1 MRYYTLYDEEAS
13 QGYSENNPN
22 PQMTITDWTFWIIVG
37 IVFILWLFSKIEE
50 WINNK
55 KTKK

>member
-1 MRYYTLYDEEAS
+1 MRYYTLYDEES
-13 QGYSENNPN
+13 SRGYSENNPN
-22 PQMTITDWTFWIIVG
+22 PQMTITDWIFWIIVG
-37 IVFILWLFSKIEE
+37 IALILGLIVKIED

>member
-1 MRYYTLYDEEAS
+1 MGYYTLYDEES
-13 QGYSENNPN
+13 SRGYSENNPKQ
-22 PQMTITDWTFWIIVG
+22 QMTITDLIFWIIVAVFLILG
-37 IVFILWLFSKIEE
+37 IIVKIED

>member
-13 QGYSENNPN
+13 QGYSENNPKQ
-22 PQMTITDWTFWIIVG
+22 QMGIMDWIFLIIIG
-37 IVFILWLFSKIEE
+37 IMLILGILAKIEE

-55 KTKK
+55 KTK